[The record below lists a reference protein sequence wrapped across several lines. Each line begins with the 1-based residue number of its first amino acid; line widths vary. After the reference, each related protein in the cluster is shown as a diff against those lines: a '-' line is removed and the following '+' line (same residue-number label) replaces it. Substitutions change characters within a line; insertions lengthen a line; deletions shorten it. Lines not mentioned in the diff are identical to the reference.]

1 MSTHSIHSEPVNSE
15 RRAGKSIDAGR
26 SAIDSL
32 AALDLHAGR
41 TLTKTEWMV
50 AQARLLEFATI
61 LRGWDQKAKNGG
73 SEFGSVEVP
82 CLREL

>member
-1 MSTHSIHSEPVNSE
+1 MSTHSIHSEPLTE
-15 RRAGKSIDAGR
+15 RSARKSIDVGR
-26 SAIDSL
+26 SAIESL
-32 AALDLHAGR
+32 AARDLHAGR
-41 TLTKTEWMV
+41 ALTKAEWMV

>member
-15 RRAGKSIDAGR
+15 RSAGKSLDASR
-26 SAIDSL
+26 TAIDSL

-41 TLTKTEWMV
+41 ARTKAEWTV
-50 AQARLLEFATI
+50 AQAKLLEFVTI

>member
-1 MSTHSIHSEPVNSE
+1 MSTHSIHSEPVNSK
-15 RRAGKSIDAGR
+15 RSAGKSLEAGR
-26 SAIDSL
+26 SALDSL
-32 AALDLHAGR
+32 AALDLHADRAG
-41 TLTKTEWMV
+41 TKAEWMV

>member
-1 MSTHSIHSEPVNSE
+1 MSTHSIYSEPVNSE
-15 RRAGKSIDAGR
+15 RSAGKSPDACH

-41 TLTKTEWMV
+41 ARTKAEWMV
-50 AQARLLEFATI
+50 AQAKLLEFATI
-61 LRGWDQKAKNGG
+61 LRGWDQKGKNPG
-73 SEFGSVEVP
+73 SEFGSVELP

>member
-1 MSTHSIHSEPVNSE
+1 MSTHSIHSEPVTE
-15 RRAGKSIDAGR
+15 RSAGKSINVGR

-41 TLTKTEWMV
+41 ALTKAEWMV
-50 AQARLLEFATI
+50 ARARLLEFATI
-61 LRGWDQKAKNGG
+61 LRGWDQKAKNGE

>member
-1 MSTHSIHSEPVNSE
+1 MSTHSIRSEPVTE
-15 RRAGKSIDAGR
+15 RSAGKPIEAGH

-32 AALDLHAGR
+32 AALDLHAGSA
-41 TLTKTEWMV
+41 LTKAEWMV
-50 AQARLLEFATI
+50 AQAKLLEFATI